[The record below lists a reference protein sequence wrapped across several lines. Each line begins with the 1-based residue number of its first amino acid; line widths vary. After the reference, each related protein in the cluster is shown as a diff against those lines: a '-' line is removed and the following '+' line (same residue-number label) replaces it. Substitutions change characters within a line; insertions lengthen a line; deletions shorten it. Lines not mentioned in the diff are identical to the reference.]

1 MKIFK
6 TKNVPE
12 LARKGHYHILTFA
25 ETGDSVLADHVQY
38 FGIEREILEKFVEQA
53 NETDES
59 GTLYPKAPISA
70 IPSKY
75 LRASN
80 NVQELQKQI
89 MEFLNANQQ
98 IMRSKRLL
106 LDFRIGAEDSN
117 FIGEACH
124 KALKSKFAGHLEEV
138 IIMKE

>member
-12 LARKGHYHILTFA
+12 LATKGHYHILTYA
-25 ETGDSVLADHVQY
+25 ETGDSILDSHAKN
-38 FGIEREILEKFVEQA
+38 FGVEVNMIEKFVEQA

-70 IPSKY
+70 IPRKY
-75 LRASN
+75 LRESN

-106 LDFRIGAEDSN
+106 LDFRTGVEDNN
-117 FIGEACH
+117 FINEACH
-124 KALKSKFAGHLEEV
+124 KALKSKFAGNLEEV

>member
-12 LARKGHYHILTFA
+12 SVKKGQYHILTFA
-25 ETGDSVLADHVQY
+25 ETGSSVLDNHAEN
-38 FGIEREILEKFVEQA
+38 FGIDLSLVKQFAEQA

-59 GTLYPKAPISA
+59 GTLYPKAPISI

-75 LRASN
+75 IRELDD
-80 NVQELQKQI
+80 VKELQKQI

-98 IMRSKRLL
+98 IMRSKKIM
-106 LDFRIGAEDSN
+106 LDFRTGQDNID
-117 FIGEACH
+117 FINEACQ
-124 KALKSKFAGHLEEV
+124 KALKSKFAHHIEEV

>member
-12 LARKGHYHILTFA
+12 LAKKGQYHILTFA
-25 ETGDSVLADHVQY
+25 EIGAILDSHAQN
-38 FGIEREILEKFVEQA
+38 FGVEANMIEKFVEQA

-59 GTLYPKAPISA
+59 GTLYPKAPISV
-70 IPSKY
+70 IPKKY
-75 LRASN
+75 LRESN

-106 LDFRIGAEDSN
+106 LDFRIGVEDNN
-117 FIGEACH
+117 FVNEACH
-124 KALKSKFAGHLEEV
+124 KALKSKFAGNLEEV